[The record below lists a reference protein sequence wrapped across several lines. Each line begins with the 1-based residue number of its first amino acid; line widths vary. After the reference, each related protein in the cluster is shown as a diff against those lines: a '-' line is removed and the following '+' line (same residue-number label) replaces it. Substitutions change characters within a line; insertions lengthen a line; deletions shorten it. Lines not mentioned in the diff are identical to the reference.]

1 MEMFLTYD
9 FCANSNENIFGKM
22 NLKSMIRLKKNVFLG
37 EGAVGGSICL
47 FYLVFIENVLIEM

>member
-37 EGAVGGSICL
+37 EGAVG
-47 FYLVFIENVLIEM
+47 